1 MRRIAAAVAVLL
13 LGGCAAAPPA
23 SEPAATRPDATKTA
37 TASSEVGFT
46 AADGV
51 QLKGRVFGSGRTAV
65 ILSNMGDNDP
75 APWEG
80 FAPELAAK
88 GYLVM
93 TYSFRYPLR
102 TNSFT
107 AAMAASTVPDL
118 QGAIAFVRSRGATA
132 VVLVGASLGADTTAK
147 VAGSAGAAAVVIIA
161 GELEVTGYDFAVT
174 PKELAS
180 MTAPKLFVASKDD
193 TNTSYADSQKL
204 FARVPKPKE
213 FVTYDSSVHGVGLFT
228 TSDGGDLRHR
238 IVEFVLQHA
247 PA

>member
-1 MRRIAAAVAVLL
+1 MRRVAAAVAVLL
-13 LGGCAAAPPA
+13 LGGCAAAPPIAPVVRTSPSA
-23 SEPAATRPDATKTA
+23 SAGTDVT
-37 TASSEVGFT
+37 FT

-51 QLKGRVFGSGRTAV
+51 PLKGRAFGSGRTAV

-75 APWEG
+75 GPWER

-88 GYLVM
+88 GYAVV

-102 TNSFT
+102 TTSFT

-118 QGAIAFVRSRGATA
+118 EGAIAFVRGGGATS

-147 VAGSAGAAAVVIIA
+147 VAGSARADAVVIIA
-161 GELEVTGYDFAVT
+161 GELEVVGYDFAVT
-174 PKELAS
+174 SKELAS

-193 TNTSYADSQKL
+193 TNTPYAESQRL
-204 FARVPKPKE
+204 FERVPQPKE
-213 FVTYDSSVHGVGLFT
+213 FVTYAGGVHGVGLFA
-228 TSDGGDLRHR
+228 TSDGDDLRHR
-238 IVEFVLQHA
+238 IVAFLAAHA